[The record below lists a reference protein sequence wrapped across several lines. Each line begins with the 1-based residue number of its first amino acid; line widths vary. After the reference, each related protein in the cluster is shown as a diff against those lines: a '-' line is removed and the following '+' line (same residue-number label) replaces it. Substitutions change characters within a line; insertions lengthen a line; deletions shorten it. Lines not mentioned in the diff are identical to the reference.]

1 MNESKMDNLLK
12 RLQRLEQD
20 NRSLKILG
28 SLVVI
33 VLSMVLLM
41 GATQSKQSEI
51 IDVIRARQFTLV
63 DKDGTAR
70 AGMGILPDGTVVI
83 GLIDKNG
90 TLRTGLRLSANGAT
104 GLSVHTG
111 EGKAA
116 SLIAEPDNGKV
127 HLDLTDKNLN
137 VRASLAIE
145 ADGSPSLILRDENG
159 NVTLS
164 LP

>member
-12 RLQRLEQD
+12 RLQRLEHD

-33 VLSMVLLM
+33 VLSVVLLM
-41 GATQSKQSEI
+41 GATQRNKSEI
-51 IDVIRARQFTLV
+51 IEVIRARQLTLV

-83 GLIDKNG
+83 GLIDNDG
-90 TLRTGLRLSANGAT
+90 TLRTGLRLSVNGAT

-116 SLIAEPDNGKV
+116 SLIAEPGNGRV

-137 VRASLAIE
+137 VRASMAIE

-159 NVTLS
+159 NVILS